1 MKCSHLI
8 TIVTNN
14 WHNIIKIAIKLAQT
28 IPQINSTCVFIEI
41 ASLVFQL
48 ANLRHI
54 VNGKIPQLKQQISEL
69 GFSVVLHMDD
79 YGPCAPQLERQ
90 FWYLLFW
97 LWDFAVNVCT
107 LTLNITL
114 NFVQSY
120 VVSAKKLNC
129 ICVSKAELTYNVMI
143 FAHCYT
149 ATQAT

>member
-14 WHNIIKIAIKLAQT
+14 WHTIIKIAIKLAQT

-41 ASLVFQL
+41 ASLVLQL

-54 VNGKIPQLKQQISEL
+54 VNSKIPQLKQQISEL

-97 LWDFAVNVCT
+97 DFAVNVCT

-120 VVSAKKLNC
+120 VVSAMKLNC
-129 ICVSKAELTYNVMI
+129 FCVSKPELTYNVMI